1 MSNRKEKFLRI
12 MNKSEQFIAR
22 CIDIVGAPN
31 VLTEPEDRLA
41 YGYDA
46 SRLGAMSL
54 CVVIPGSTEEVSR
67 ILAEANRERIPVY
80 ARGAGSGMVG
90 GAVPTQP
97 GIVLSTERM
106 NRIIEIDE
114 ENFTAM
120 VEPGVITGV
129 LQKAVNR
136 YGLFYPPDPSS
147 LAFST
152 IGGNVATGAGGPRA
166 VKYGVTKDYVLGLE
180 VVLASG
186 KVIST
191 GKATIKRSVGYD
203 LTRLMVGSEG
213 TLGIFTKILLKLI
226 PAPTATYL
234 LFVPFRGAED
244 AAKAVVTIL
253 KRRILPSAIEFM
265 DEDVLSLVA
274 SHSPVPIPSE
284 AKSLL
289 LIELDDPEE
298 LLEKNTNAVRQI
310 CIDHGALLVLVSSD
324 DSESEAL
331 WAVRRAISPSLAKI
345 RPAKI
350 NEDVVVPRS
359 RLPEL
364 VNTVRELSR
373 QFGIPIV
380 SFGHAGDGNL
390 HVNILYDPQ
399 SKVEK
404 ESAGK
409 ATEALFRSVL
419 ALGGSISGEHGIG
432 IAKSPFIRWD
442 IGEETLEAMWRIK
455 YALDPNNILNPG
467 KLFIPNR
474 AFLGGVRKN

>member
-1 MSNRKEKFLRI
+1 MTDLKR
-12 MNKSEQFIAR
+12 FISR
-22 CIDIVGAPN
+22 CAEIVGTSN
-31 VLTEPEDRLA
+31 VLLEPEDRLA

-46 SRLGAMSL
+46 SRLGAMPL
-54 CVVIPGSTEEVSR
+54 CVITPGFTEEVSK

-90 GAVPTQP
+90 GVVPTQP

-114 ENFTAM
+114 DNFTAF
-120 VEPGVITGV
+120 VEPGVITGS
-129 LQKAVNR
+129 LQKAVKR
-136 YGLFYPPDPSS
+136 LGLFYPPDPSS

-186 KVIST
+186 EVIST
-191 GKATIKRSVGYD
+191 GKAIIKRSVGYD

-213 TLGIFTKILLKLI
+213 TLGIFTKILLRLI
-226 PAPTATYL
+226 PAPTASYL
-234 LFVPFRGAED
+234 LFVPFRGAEQ

-253 KRRILPSAIEFM
+253 KHRILPSAIEFM
-265 DEDVLSLVA
+265 DEDVVSLVA
-274 SHSPVPIPSE
+274 PHSPVLIPPE
-284 AKSLL
+284 TKSLL
-289 LIELDDPEE
+289 LIELDDPEG

-310 CIDHGALLVLVSSD
+310 CIDHGALMVMIASD
-324 DSESEAL
+324 DAEIDAL
-331 WAVRRAISPSLAKI
+331 WVVRRAISPSLAKI

-364 VNTVRELSR
+364 VNTVKELSKR
-373 QFGIPIV
+373 FGIPIV

-390 HVNILYDPQ
+390 HVNILYDPKNEAEQ
-399 SKVEK
+399 
-404 ESAGK
+404 ESARK
-409 ATEALFRSVL
+409 ATETLFRSVL
-419 ALGGSISGEHGIG
+419 NLGGSISGEHGIG

-442 IGEETLEAMWRIK
+442 IGESTLETMWRIK

-467 KLFIPNR
+467 KIFVPNR
-474 AFLGGVRKN
+474 AFLER